1 MLPDLPPH
9 ATKPTTPAT
18 PSPSPS
24 LPSSPLT
31 NYLRDPWA
39 ALRGAG
45 HGLTAWLA
53 AWGPVA
59 APALLVLAAGIVA
72 GRRWWRR
79 CRGDLLADG
88 ARVVTV
94 VPPPTVDPAGAAVL
108 WANLVGLLRPAWRR
122 AVAGQPHLALEYVF
136 DPDGMRIQL
145 WVPGPVPPGLV
156 ERAVAAAW
164 PGAHTTTTPA
174 VAPLDH
180 PAGGQVL
187 VAGGQLR
194 LATSEALPLRTDFD
208 ADPVRAL
215 LAAPAGLDVGQQAV
229 VQVLARPVTGRR
241 IRRARRAGRHLQAG
255 RSTRR
260 AGRLLDLLTDL
271 LTPGPSRSTRRTTG
285 TAAADPQVALEAAA
299 VNRAVVGKLR
309 GPQYETLIR
318 YAVTATAHPGS
329 PREETRAVSDVLRG
343 RAHAV
348 ASAFSLY
355 AGHNSYRR
363 ARLRRP
369 LPALAARRLDG
380 GDLLSVAELAAL
392 AHLPVDEQVPGLV
405 RAGAQAVP
413 PPPGTPVPG
422 PQVKPLGVA
431 DAGPRRPVG
440 LAVADARHHVQV
452 SGVTGSGKTTFLAG
466 WVLAD
471 AAAGRGQVVIDGSK
485 GDLIADLLDRLP
497 AEAAGRVVLFDA
509 ADPRPP
515 CLNPLDGP
523 PDVAV
528 DNLVSVFSRVFA
540 ASWGPRTDDILRAA
554 CLTLTTTAAGTG
566 RAPTLLDLPN
576 LLVDPDHRARLVAGV
591 TDPVLRGFW
600 TWYEQLSDPARAQYI
615 APLMNKLRALL
626 LRPFVRN
633 ALAAGP
639 STVDLRKV
647 LDGGGLL
654 LARLPKGVLGADT
667 ARLVGSLIVAATWQ
681 ATTARAATPQHRRK
695 DASLVIDE
703 CQNFLHLPYPL
714 EDMLAEARGYRLS
727 IVLAHQHL
735 AQLGPDLAE
744 GISANARTKVI
755 FAVSPEDARRLA
767 RHTHP
772 RLTEHDLAHLSA
784 YHAAARLVVAGA
796 QAPAFTL
803 ATTPLGPVVPG
814 RARLIRAAARAH
826 TRPKPG
832 SRDRRQPPGAGRAVD
847 PRRAA

>member
-1 MLPDLPPH
+1 
-9 ATKPTTPAT
+9 
-18 PSPSPS
+18 
-24 LPSSPLT
+24 
-31 NYLRDPWA
+31 
-39 ALRGAG
+39 
-45 HGLTAWLA
+45 
-53 AWGPVA
+53 
-59 APALLVLAAGIVA
+59 
-72 GRRWWRR
+72 
-79 CRGDLLADG
+79 
-88 ARVVTV
+88 
-94 VPPPTVDPAGAAVL
+94 
-108 WANLVGLLRPAWRR
+108 
-122 AVAGQPHLALEYVF
+122 
-136 DPDGMRIQL
+136 
-145 WVPGPVPPGLV
+145 
-156 ERAVAAAW
+156 
-164 PGAHTTTTPA
+164 
-174 VAPLDH
+174 
-180 PAGGQVL
+180 
-187 VAGGQLR
+187 
-194 LATSEALPLRTDFD
+194 
-208 ADPVRAL
+208 
-215 LAAPAGLDVGQQAV
+215 
-229 VQVLARPVTGRR
+229 
-241 IRRARRAGRHLQAG
+241 
-255 RSTRR
+255 
-260 AGRLLDLLTDL
+260 
-271 LTPGPSRSTRRTTG
+271 
-285 TAAADPQVALEAAA
+285 
-299 VNRAVVGKLR
+299 
-309 GPQYETLIR
+309 
-318 YAVTATAHPGS
+318 
-329 PREETRAVSDVLRG
+329 
-343 RAHAV
+343 
-348 ASAFSLY
+348 
-355 AGHNSYRR
+355 
-363 ARLRRP
+363 
-369 LPALAARRLDG
+369 
-380 GDLLSVAELAAL
+380 
-392 AHLPVDEQVPGLV
+392 
-405 RAGAQAVP
+405 
-413 PPPGTPVPG
+413 
-422 PQVKPLGVA
+422 VKPLGVA

-440 LAVADARHHVQV
+440 LAVADARHHMQV

-466 WVLAD
+466 VVLAD

-485 GDLIADLLDRLP
+485 GDLINDLLDRLP
-497 AEAAGRVVLFDA
+497 ADIAERVVLFDA

-554 CLTLTTTAAGTG
+554 CLTLTTTTAGTG
-566 RAPTLLDLPN
+566 KTPTLLDLPN

-591 TDPVLRGFW
+591 SDPVLRGFW

-681 ATTARAATPQHRRK
+681 ATTARARTPQHQRA

-744 GISANARTKVI
+744 GISANARSKVI

-784 YHAAARLVVAGA
+784 FHAAARLVVAGA

-814 RARLIRAAARAH
+814 RARLIRATARAH
-826 TRPKPG
+826 TRPG
-832 SRDRRQPPGAGRAVD
+832 TSDRRQQAGGGRAVD